1 MKTSIARIA
10 LALCTVFTMGY
21 THAATAFEGEGDL
34 ATSDRTDLERT
45 LDKQL
50 SKHLSFP
57 LMERANMNGVV
68 TVAFAIDTEGRVQ
81 VLDCQSSNTDLK
93 AYVLRKL
100 AKVDVGSNPGGVW
113 KTTYLRLV
121 FKPERI

>member
-1 MKTSIARIA
+1 MKTMITRTA
-10 LALCTVFTMGY
+10 LAICTVFSMGY
-21 THAATAFEGEGDL
+21 THAATTFEGEREA
-34 ATSDRTDLERT
+34 ATADRSQLERA

-81 VLDCQSSNTDLK
+81 VLDCQSSNKDLK

-100 AKVDVGSNPGGVW
+100 AKVDVGNNPGGVW

-121 FKPERI
+121 FKPEAA

>member
-1 MKTSIARIA
+1 MKTTVFRLA
-10 LALCTVFTMGY
+10 LALCTVFTMGKGR
-21 THAATAFEGEGDL
+21 AATTFEGERTAP
-34 ATSDRTDLERT
+34 ATERTALERA

-50 SKHLSFP
+50 NKYLSFP
-57 LMERANMNGVV
+57 LMERADMNGVV
-68 TVAFAIDTEGRVQ
+68 TVAFAIDTEGKVQ

-121 FKPERI
+121 FKPEKA